1 MQDKENRLL
10 ELFRGLSETEASS
23 VLDFAEFLAVR
34 DPQLK
39 SVVVPTTTTIRSEPV
54 KIPDPVIIPWPD
66 GESVI
71 AAVKRLSASYPM
83 LGKDTMLNA
92 TADLVSHTIMGGRD
106 IIEAIDELEEIFSTQ
121 YQLHIESK

>member
-10 ELFRGLSETEASS
+10 ELFRGLPETEACS
-23 VLDFAEFLAVR
+23 VLDFAEFLAAR

-39 SVVVPTTTTIRSEPV
+39 SVVVPTTTIQSATVNKVE
-54 KIPDPVIIPWPD
+54 PVIIPRPD
-66 GESVI
+66 SESVI